1 MGQLNQIDYHCNVVE
16 AAEKRIVHLF
26 ETNKVVCFSTSG
38 GKDSIC
44 TADVLI
50 KAMQKNGISFSR
62 LFVIFFDEEAMHE
75 DVIEIAMEQRQR
87 FLQLGAKFYWFCLPI
102 RHWNCCSKLQDDES
116 FLCWEPGKEDKW
128 VRKMPPFAIRMHKDF
143 KWGQTYQYFCKAVF
157 KNIPI
162 ICGLRMAESVQ
173 RRGFLTQRKNGVIY
187 SPIYDWND
195 NDVWL
200 YIYQNNLR
208 FPQTYIHLY
217 KIGVHRN
224 KLRISQFFALDT
236 VKTLPRLLEFDGS
249 LSERILRREPNAELA
264 FLYWDTPMFRSN
276 GDRAKMGEEEHGGK
290 DIDYKSKLLEAIK
303 VAPSYPEMYPGYTHV
318 MYLFSK
324 MGEHHSQN
332 LYRDLLQILVSGD
345 PKQRHRRVL
354 AGRIQA
360 ELRGEKR

>member
-102 RHWNCCSKLQDDES
+102 RHYNACSRLQDDEN
-116 FLCWEPGKEDKW
+116 FFCWEPGKEDKW
-128 VRKMPPFAIRMHKDF
+128 VRKIPPFAIRRHTAF
-143 KWGQTYQYFCKAVF
+143 KYGQSYQAFCHAVF

-162 ICGLRMAESVQ
+162 ICGLRMSESVQ
-173 RRGFLTQRKNGVIY
+173 RRSYLCQVKDGIIF

-200 YIYQNNLR
+200 YIYLNHLR

-217 KIGVHRN
+217 KVGVPRN
-224 KLRISQFFALDT
+224 KLRISQFLSIDT
-236 VKTLPRLLEFDGS
+236 IKTLPKLFEFDTS
-249 LSERILRREPNAELA
+249 LAERILRREPNAELA

-276 GDRAKMGEEEHGGK
+276 GDRAKLDEENNG
-290 DIDYKSKLLEAIK
+290 DNIDYKAKFIDAIK
-303 VAPSYPEMYPGYTHV
+303 VAPQYPEMYPGYRNAR
-318 MYLFSK
+318 YLFAK
-324 MGEHHSQN
+324 MGEHHSQK
-332 LYRDLLQILVSGD
+332 LWRDLLQVLVADD
-345 PKQRHRRVL
+345 PKNRQQR
-354 AGRIQA
+354 AIAMRIQA
-360 ELRGEKR
+360 ELIGEKR